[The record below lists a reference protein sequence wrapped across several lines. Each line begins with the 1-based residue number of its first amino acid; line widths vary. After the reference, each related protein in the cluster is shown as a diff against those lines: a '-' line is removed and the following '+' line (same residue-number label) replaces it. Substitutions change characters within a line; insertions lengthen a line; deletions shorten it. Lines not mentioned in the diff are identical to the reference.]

1 MASDE
6 DRDHASSVAIRPSP
20 RLVRWTVIAATFAL
34 ASVPFGFL
42 FVPAIAFA
50 GALAMLVAI
59 DWTISRKDPPPR
71 LVRELP
77 ERVVKGR
84 PATVTYRLSSPSGG
98 SISILDELPTDLG
111 GDLLIEGGAF
121 APGTTTI
128 IREVVSLRR
137 GTNAL
142 GPAYLMWNS
151 RLKFIGYR
159 SVAQSGGKVA
169 ILPPASSPERRSALS
184 HRTIRDE
191 LGMRPR
197 PARGEGREF
206 ESLREYFPGDDPR
219 HVDWRATARRGR
231 MMVRQYQTERRHT
244 VMVAVDTGRLMAAR
258 AEGNSKL
265 DYALDCAIALARAS
279 KEFGDRVGFLAFDRE
294 LRMLI
299 QPRAGVGSLRGLVE
313 ATASLQAS
321 LFEPNYRVLADTLAI
336 HQKKRAL
343 VIVLTDFVEG
353 SASRELESY
362 LGVIAR
368 RHVVVLVALRD
379 RILAEI
385 DRRDPEIIRDRLYRR
400 LALQDL
406 VVEREAAL
414 ARIGRLGA
422 QALDLDPAEI
432 NAPVLNRYL
441 AVRQASLL

>member
-1 MASDE
+1 MLSAGHREGVSPG
-6 DRDHASSVAIRPSP
+6 AIRPSA
-20 RLVRWTVIAATFAL
+20 RLVRWTVIVAVAAL

-42 FVPAIAFA
+42 FAAAIAFA
-50 GALAMLVAI
+50 AALTMLVVI
-59 DWTISRKDPPPR
+59 DWSISRGDPPPS

-77 ERVVKGR
+77 GRVVKGR
-84 PATVTYRLSSPSGG
+84 PAAVTYRITSASGG
-98 SISILDELPTDLG
+98 SIWILDELPAALG
-111 GDLLIEGGAF
+111 GDLLIEDAALAAGS
-121 APGTTTI
+121 TTI
-128 IREVVSLRR
+128 TREVIPLQR
-137 GTNAL
+137 GINDL
-142 GPAYLMWNS
+142 GPSYVMWNS
-151 RLKFIGYR
+151 RLRFLHYR
-159 SVAQSGGKVA
+159 SIAESGGKIA
-169 ILPPASSPERRSALS
+169 ILPPASSPERRAALT

-206 ESLREYFPGDDPR
+206 ESIREYFPGDDPR

-258 AEGNSKL
+258 TEGSSKL

-279 KEFGDRVGFLAFDRE
+279 KEFGDRVGFVAFDRE

-299 QPRAGVGSLRGLVE
+299 RPRAGAGGLSGLVE
-313 ATASLQAS
+313 ASASLKSAP
-321 LFEPNYRVLADTLAI
+321 FETNYRVLADTLAI

-368 RHVVVLVALRD
+368 RHVVLLAALRD
-379 RILAEI
+379 RVLAEI
-385 DRRDPEIIRDRLYRR
+385 DRRDPEITRDRLYRR

-414 ARIGRLGA
+414 ARIGRFGA
-422 QALDLDPAEI
+422 QTLDLDPAEI

-441 AVRQASLL
+441 AVRHASLL